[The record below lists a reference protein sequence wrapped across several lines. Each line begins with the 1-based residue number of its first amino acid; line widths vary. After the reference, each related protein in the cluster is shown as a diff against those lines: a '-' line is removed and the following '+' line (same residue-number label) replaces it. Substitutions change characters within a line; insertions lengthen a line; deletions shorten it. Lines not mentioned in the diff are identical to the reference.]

1 MTASAGDAL
10 PTEVVAALAQL
21 DDFIQM
27 FARHPDEEVQEAV
40 VGLLRA
46 VDVLHRGALMRLSAF
61 LHARSLADELL
72 ADPRIALL
80 FELYDSPQ
88 DGDERA
94 RAEAAVALLRPQVE
108 SHGGQIELV
117 AAEAGVVN
125 IRLLAPPGDV
135 SGSAAALH
143 RLVEEALRAQL
154 PDFVRMEVAS
164 SANRAAAQH
173 ATVQQVFV
181 PVSSITRRG
190 V

>member
-10 PTEVVAALAQL
+10 PPQVAAALAQL

-27 FARHPDEEVQEAV
+27 FAQHPDEEVQEAV

-46 VDVLHRGALMRLSAF
+46 VDVLHRGALMRLSSF
-61 LHARSLADELL
+61 LAARSLTDELL
-72 ADPRIALL
+72 ADPGIALL

-88 DGDERA
+88 DRDERA
-94 RAEAAVALLRPQVE
+94 RAEAAVAFLRPQVE
-108 SHGGQIELV
+108 SQGGQIEVV
-117 AAEAGVVN
+117 AAEAGVIN
-125 IRLLAPPGDV
+125 IRLLARSGD
-135 SGSAAALH
+135 GCSAAAGLH

-154 PDFVRMEVAS
+154 PEFVRMEVAPS
-164 SANRAAAQH
+164 GNRAVQQGNA
-173 ATVQQVFV
+173 QQVFI